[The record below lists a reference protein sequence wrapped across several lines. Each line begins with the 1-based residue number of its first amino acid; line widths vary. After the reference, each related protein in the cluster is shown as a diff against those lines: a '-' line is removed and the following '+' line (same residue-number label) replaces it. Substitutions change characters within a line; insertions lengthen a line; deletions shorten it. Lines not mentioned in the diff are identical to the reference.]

1 MYNKIPRKS
10 ITKIAVV
17 LTDCNM
23 TLQQIVAQQ
32 KCKYVINGGLYDM
45 ETGKL
50 CDIPLRVD
58 GKTLANSS
66 DQYWGFAWNSGP
78 DFCMIH
84 SSEMNNWKN
93 FIACTALLKD
103 GANTWIPPSAMN
115 TGTRG
120 RTGIGDEPDYI
131 HLAVTTDKS
140 GACTTTKWRSQAKAN
155 GAVNFIM
162 MDCGGSSQGY
172 FDGVYVQ
179 YEKRKVR
186 WWICIWT
193 EEKNAK
199 PQTTSK
205 NPYAKPTKTIYTNS
219 GKATIKWLQWE
230 LVNRGFLDNSDGKQI
245 DGIMGTRTRTATKN
259 LQRALGFTG
268 KDVDGYC
275 GPMTM
280 ARMEVG

>member
-17 LTDCNM
+17 LTDCNKS
-23 TLQQIVAQQ
+23 LQQIVAQE

-66 DQYWGFAWNSGP
+66 DSYWGFAWNIGP
-78 DFCMIH
+78 DFCMV
-84 SSEMNNWKN
+84 SSKEMTKWKN

-103 GANTWIPPSAMN
+103 GANTWVSPAAMN

-120 RTGIGDEPDYI
+120 RTGIGDEPNYI

-140 GACTTTKWRSQAKAN
+140 GACTTSKWRSQAKAN
-155 GAVNFIM
+155 GAVNFVM

-193 EEKNAK
+193 EEKTGSAL
-199 PQTTSK
+199 TTSK
-205 NPYAKPTKTIYTNS
+205 NPYPTPTKTIYSNS
-219 GKATIKWLQWE
+219 GKTAIKWLQWE

-245 DGIMGTRTRTATKN
+245 DGIMGTRTRAATKN
-259 LQRALGFTG
+259 LQSALGFTG
-268 KDVDGYC
+268 KDVDGIC
-275 GPMTM
+275 GRMTREAM
-280 ARMEVG
+280 GYK